1 MHAMGL
7 GNIDLTPQL
16 IQAVRDAVDVVAI
29 ASDHTRLRKAGRK
42 FQGLCPLHKEK
53 SPSFSVDPDKGL
65 FYCFGCGAGGDAIRL
80 HMLTS
85 GDDFPSAIE
94 ALAARYGIPLPAKA
108 NRRGGGGGTEDADLT
123 RVLEAAHEYFRRQ
136 LQSEEAPR
144 RYLAQ
149 RRVPP
154 EMIERFELG
163 FAPDGW
169 QHLLKTFQGRIP
181 ASQLEAAGL
190 IAASD
195 RPGGDAYDRFR
206 NRLMFPIRA
215 ASGRLLGFGG
225 RTLGDDRAKYLNTR
239 ETEQFHKGSLL
250 YGLYEAKRHLRE
262 SRRAVLAEGYF
273 DVIACVASGV
283 EGAVASMGTALT
295 ADQAKLL
302 SRYGDEVV
310 IAYDGDRA
318 GEAAAERAMPILLKE
333 GFTVRRALLPAHEDP
348 DSVRLDQG
356 PEMVRRLIAEA
367 PDAVSL
373 ALDRLAP
380 AGVTRTPKER
390 SEAARVIRELLE
402 PIPDPIVRASYARW
416 SAQRLGVPDEALWK
430 REVSLPGTVP
440 ERSEGVTRR
449 LEEWLLGRL
458 FDSKETIPPFDQLP
472 EPEAFFDPIDQ
483 RLFVEYL
490 DAYRSEGVPPD
501 ANRVH
506 QRLPTAGAE
515 VARLSRILHDAGDG
529 GEIRF
534 GLRELISQL
543 QSRLSRQ
550 RRQDLAARIREAGER
565 GDQEQ
570 EKHLIAQTAAAR
582 RNAADKSG

>member
-1 MHAMGL
+1 MGL

-94 ALAARYGIPLPAKA
+94 ALAARYGIPLPTKA
-108 NRRGGGGGTEDADLT
+108 VRRGGSGGTEDADLT

-163 FAPDGW
+163 FAPDGR

-181 ASQLEAAGL
+181 AAQLEAAGL
-190 IAASD
+190 IATSD

-225 RTLGDDRAKYLNTR
+225 RTLGEDRAKYLNTR

-318 GEAAAERAMPILLKE
+318 GEAAAERAMPLLLKE

-348 DSVRLDQG
+348 DSLRLDQG

-367 PDAVSL
+367 PDAVAL
-373 ALDRLAP
+373 ALDLLAP

-390 SEAARVIRELLE
+390 SEAARLIRDLLE
-402 PIPDPIVRASYARW
+402 PIPDPIVRAGYARW
-416 SAQRLGVPDEALWK
+416 SAQRLGVPEEALWK
-430 REVSLPGTVP
+430 REASLPGTVP

-458 FDSKETIPPFDQLP
+458 FDSNETILPFDQLP

-490 DAYRSEGVPPD
+490 EAYRSEGVPPD
-501 ANRVH
+501 ANRVR

-515 VARLSRILHDAGDG
+515 VARLSRILHDGGNG

-550 RRQDLAARIREAGER
+550 RRQDLAAQIREAGER
-565 GDQEQ
+565 GDREQ
-570 EKHLIAQTAAAR
+570 EKQLIAQTAAAR
-582 RNAADKSG
+582 RTAADKSG